1 MDLVVIAL
9 LFIQVALGA
18 ATAMHCKW
26 GSAWCSGTTTP
37 YLWSLLTL
45 HPDPSY
51 IADLP
56 LIVKG
61 HILGGWLFILVIP
74 FSRLIHMFAVPIEYL
89 FRPPQNVVWTNPR
102 KFAQAGETFQSDE
115 VRRHFV
121 QAAAGILFGGSL
133 LSIGT
138 FRNIFSFFFGPR
150 LSVKEETELMETR
163 LHRLESTADQRK
175 LELQR
180 QASNYILI
188 CNLTELNAENGKY
201 FIDYKMQPGIA
212 FMGEDGLPLLISAKC
227 THLGCT
233 VGNKVDAN
241 GKILCPCH
249 VSFFDIKTGQ
259 PDPGAPAKEPLAH
272 LGWVLMD
279 ERGKVLAQR
288 DNSGTTTGTITS
300 QTQTTARVY
309 IAKNR
314 EDKA

>member
-1 MDLVVIAL
+1 
-9 LFIQVALGA
+9 
-18 ATAMHCKW
+18 
-26 GSAWCSGTTTP
+26 
-37 YLWSLLTL
+37 
-45 HPDPSY
+45 
-51 IADLP
+51 
-56 LIVKG
+56 
-61 HILGGWLFILVIP
+61 
-74 FSRLIHMFAVPIEYL
+74 
-89 FRPPQNVVWTNPR
+89 
-102 KFAQAGETFQSDE
+102 
-115 VRRHFV
+115 
-121 QAAAGILFGGSL
+121 
-133 LSIGT
+133 
-138 FRNIFSFFFGPR
+138 
-150 LSVKEETELMETR
+150 METR